1 MRTQNAVIP
10 ILNSSG
16 QVLQSLQILSL
27 SPLSPLFVVIF
38 LILLR
43 GRLPADSLAET
54 VKYDY
59 TCLLF
64 CLTQPW
70 EDDSSGGIAKAGIW
84 RRVHWPTK
92 ELVDT

>member
-1 MRTQNAVIP
+1 MRTQNAVIR
-10 ILNSSG
+10 ILSSG
-16 QVLQSLQILSL
+16 QFLQFLQILSL

-43 GRLPADSLAET
+43 GRLPAESFAET

-64 CLTQPW
+64 CLNQPW
-70 EDDSSGGIAKAGIW
+70 EDESGGGVAKAGIW

-92 ELVDT
+92 ILVDT

>member
-1 MRTQNAVIP
+1 MRTQNAVIR
-10 ILNSSG
+10 ILSSG
-16 QVLQSLQILSL
+16 QFLQFLQILSL
-27 SPLSPLFVVIF
+27 SPLSPVFVVIF

-43 GRLPADSLAET
+43 GRLPAESFAET

-64 CLTQPW
+64 FINQPW
-70 EDDSSGGIAKAGIW
+70 ENDSSAGVAKAGIW

-92 ELVDT
+92 VLVGT